1 LKSVAQ
7 VLAQVLP
14 LVSPTEKEAKKI
26 AAVADEAKRLVQAR
40 AGPEVAGVVFGGSFA
55 KGTWLKGDA
64 DVDVFVKVKQDVDEK
79 RFEELGVSIGREAL
93 RKYGPALRYSDHPYV
108 EAQMDG
114 IRVNVVPCYDV
125 EKGMWK
131 SAADRSPYH
140 TQYVTETFDGEKKSQ
155 VRLLKKF
162 LKGVEVY
169 GAEISTGGFSG
180 YVAEV
185 LVAKYGSLEG
195 VLAAAAEF
203 RPGQVIAVDGYD
215 GDVAKG
221 FTSPLIIIDPVDP
234 RRNLGTAI
242 SPESV
247 GRLSLAARA
256 FLGRPS
262 GRFFA
267 GQKAEANRRLYPQIL
282 VVEFSHRKR
291 SPDTIWGQLKRS
303 ASSLAKQLELAGFT
317 VYRFTCVTDEQ
328 TAGAFA
334 FLLES
339 LTLPPYAMRKGPEIS
354 RVKDTA
360 SFLAKVNRPLAMW
373 ADRDMRVSIVARR
386 KETDAAR
393 FLKSLLRD
401 RMEGSGVAR
410 DMITGKLKIYSGSG
424 RKVTGLVKVAV
435 DELASTESLIF
446 GV

>member
-1 LKSVAQ
+1 MKSIAD
-7 VLAQVLP
+7 VLAQALP
-14 LVSPTEKEAKKI
+14 LCTPTEKEAKKI
-26 AAVADEAKRLVQAR
+26 AAVADEAMRLVQSR
-40 AGPEVAGVVFGGSFA
+40 AGPEVSGVVFGGSFA
-55 KGTWLKGDA
+55 KGTWLRGDA

-93 RKYGPALRYSDHPYV
+93 KKYRPELRYSDHPYV
-108 EAQMDG
+108 EAFIAG
-114 IRVNVVPCYDV
+114 IRVNIVPCYDV

-140 TQYVTETFDGEKKSQ
+140 TQYVTEAFDSEKKSQ

-162 LKGVEVY
+162 LKAVGVY

-203 RPGQVIAVDGYD
+203 RPGQIIAAGSYD

-221 FTSPLIIIDPVDP
+221 FTSPIIIIDPVDP

-247 GRLSLAARA
+247 SRLSLAARA

-262 GRFFA
+262 GRFFV
-267 GQKAEANRRLYPQIL
+267 GQNAEVNKKLYPQIL

-291 SPDTIWGQLKRS
+291 SPDTIWGQVKRS
-303 ASSLAKQLELAGFT
+303 AGSLAKQLELAGFT
-317 VYRFTCVTDEQ
+317 VYRFTCATDEQ
-328 TAGAFA
+328 TAGVFA

-339 LTLPPYAMRKGPEIS
+339 LTLPPYTMRKGPEIS
-354 RVKDTA
+354 RGKDTA
-360 SFLAKVNRPLAMW
+360 SFLAKANRPLAMW
-373 ADRDMRVSIVARR
+373 ADRDMRVSVVARR

-401 RMEGSGVAR
+401 RMDGSGVAR

-424 RKVTGLVKVAV
+424 RKVTCLVKGAV

-446 GV
+446 GF